1 MYKPL
6 ALIIMDGVG
15 LSAEKEGNAVM
26 MAKLPNLR
34 EISQHYPGAALQS
47 LPFVLILTCRTA
59 RKAR

>member
-34 EISQHYPGAALQS
+34 EISQHFPFRLAANSKYITGINL
-47 LPFVLILTCRTA
+47 LLR
-59 RKAR
+59 